1 MCPKES
7 YTGPFRLPILA
18 LQERVHHG
26 VYQAASAALSGF
38 VFFSKGHN
46 MDANQRSEVNN
57 QTNNGANEK
66 GTPGAKG
73 NTRDAG
79 PLDHSYPHG
88 ATEQRAVQQ
97 GIQQG
102 AEMGT
107 LQSGSGAGASD
118 GSYGR
123 SSGEAQDLP
132 GGSMQ
137 TQQTGGTGAQQ
148 GITDSH
154 QRAMEQRSGAYGK
167 LEQPVGDRPKDSGA
181 SLQGSQ
187 QSSNTQATERMNPQ
201 NGAQP
206 ELRSGAR
213 GEQTGN
219 QQSSTQGGGQ
229 PGPHTALPR
238 NTGGSMGQQ
247 SAAPQ
252 STQGGGQAGPQT
264 DTGAVQ
270 RSGSMSWQSAPGS
283 PGSQAGGQSG
293 SHSGLGPDRR
303 QSGSSGHDSTDR
315 IGSQTGNY
323 QREMGVHQSSD
334 LQGGLPRSPGNA
346 GPYPDSGST
355 HLTGADNLADLGR
368 NDIGIHDSNN
378 SSGGLPRSPGGANKL
393 AADEKMDDDTGFS
406 NKRR

>member
-1 MCPKES
+1 MRPKES
-7 YTGPFRLPILA
+7 YTGPFHLPILA
-18 LQERVHHG
+18 LQERAHHG

-46 MDANQRSEVNN
+46 MNANQRSEVNN

-79 PLDHSYPHG
+79 PLDHTYPQG
-88 ATEQRAVQQ
+88 ATEQRAKQQ

-102 AEMGT
+102 AEMGSQ
-107 LQSGSGAGASD
+107 QSGSGAGASD

-154 QRAMEQRSGAYGK
+154 QRAMEQRSGAYGE
-167 LEQPVGDRPKDSGA
+167 LEQPVGDRPKDSGT

-187 QSSNTQATERMNPQ
+187 QSGSTQASERMNPQ
-201 NGAQP
+201 NAAQP
-206 ELRSGAR
+206 ELRSGTR
-213 GEQTGN
+213 GEQPGN
-219 QQSSTQGGGQ
+219 QQSTQGGGQ
-229 PGPHTALPR
+229 LGPRTAMPR
-238 NTGGSMGQQ
+238 SAGGSMGQQ

-252 STQGGGQAGPQT
+252 STQGGGQAGPHT

-270 RSGSMSWQSAPGS
+270 RSGSMNSQSAPQS
-283 PGSQAGGQSG
+283 PGSQGGGQAG
-293 SHSGLGPDRR
+293 SQSGLGPDRR
-303 QSGSSGHDSTDR
+303 HSGASGHDSTDR
-315 IGSQTGNY
+315 VGSQTGNY

-334 LQGGLPRSPGNA
+334 VQGGLPRSPGNA